1 MKRRQAALRLLSLLI
16 CLALV
21 MTSCGIVATPEEKA
35 SSLLLSQIELRQQQI
50 AEPTVER
57 LEHMKAMGM
66 NVDNLHIQR
75 ICIYLSEPLTQPQI
89 EELEAL
95 GLSLYLDSWI
105 LPTGSHPQGFII
117 ADMPID
123 RLKELAEKGY
133 VVRLDTAERVLE
145 PQNGS
150 QPQLE

>member
-1 MKRRQAALRLLSLLI
+1 MNRRQAALRLLPLLI

-21 MTSCGIVATPEEKA
+21 MTSCGIVTTPEEKA
-35 SSLLLSQIELRQQQI
+35 SSLLLTQIELRQQQI
-50 AEPTVER
+50 AEPTAER
-57 LEHMKAMGM
+57 LEQMKAMGM

-105 LPTGSHPQGFII
+105 PPTGSHPQGFII

-123 RLKELAEKGY
+123 RLEELAEKDY

>member
-1 MKRRQAALRLLSLLI
+1 MNRRQAALKLLPLFI
-16 CLALV
+16 YLALV
-21 MTSCGIVATPEEKA
+21 MTSCGIVATPKEKA
-35 SSLLLSQIELRQQQI
+35 SALLLSQIELRQQQI

-57 LEHMKAMGM
+57 LEQMKAMGM

-105 LPTGSHPQGFII
+105 PPTGSHPQGFII

-123 RLKELAEKGY
+123 RLEELAEKDY

>member
-1 MKRRQAALRLLSLLI
+1 
-16 CLALV
+16 
-21 MTSCGIVATPEEKA
+21 MTSCGTVATPEEKA

-50 AEPTVER
+50 AEPTTER
-57 LEHMKAMGM
+57 LEQMKAMGM

-75 ICIYLSEPLTQPQI
+75 ICIYLTEPLTQPQI

-105 LPTGSHPQGFII
+105 PPTGSHPQGFII

-123 RLKELAEKGY
+123 KLAEVASEDY
-133 VVRLDTAERVLE
+133 VVRLDSAERLA
-145 PQNGS
+145 
-150 QPQLE
+150 QPQ